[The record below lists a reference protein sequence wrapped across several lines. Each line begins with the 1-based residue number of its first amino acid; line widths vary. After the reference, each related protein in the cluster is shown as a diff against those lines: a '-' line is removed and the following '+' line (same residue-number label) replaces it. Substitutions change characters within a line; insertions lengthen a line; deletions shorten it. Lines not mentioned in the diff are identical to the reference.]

1 MAYIQPTAGGV
12 VKTTGDGRYQFT
24 EYPDGSSWSPDGRM
38 LAAPRTPLQASDY
51 HPAVGATITAAPQAP
66 AYTPAPST
74 GKTSGIEVTSTGG
87 EVYVAPAALQGL
99 GLAKGTV
106 VTATVDTLVITTPGK
121 KTEVITLP
129 NKNQVEALEAKIDDA
144 NKKVEALNLEVE
156 RFNASSAGTQAQA
169 DALNL
174 EVERFNAS
182 SAGTQAQADALN
194 LEVERFYASSAGTQA
209 QADALQSKIDKLHEE
224 IAPIYRVA
232 ELTNVLNTVT
242 QHEVNTRSTTS
253 QLQVAQK
260 TPAGLAQS
268 LWWGVTPWTEETGG
282 TVKSY
287 TKEKGYIGMIGGF
300 NKNVG
305 KVVLPGAGLAVLIAV
320 APPLGITA
328 SAVLGGYMSYQTQ
341 QGWSSMSNAERGF
354 SIAMAALC
362 FLPAAGAASK
372 AIRNVNI
379 GGYRVAGEALGKAE
393 VKAGADMVKTVSK
406 EYGVTAGK
414 QYGAMVKAQVKLL
427 DTYMKLDSLI
437 QEKGLLSKISN
448 AIDREVRG
456 QGGIGKLDKSISD
469 LQIKATIQEMNLKM
483 KAGVVSKTILSKP
496 RPRGSILSKGK
507 FDSPR
512 INTQETPMVKS
523 AAQLSKMTDDELA
536 TYSRGRT
543 DFGEV
548 QSGRSIIELMSEDI
562 VRNTRA
568 AAESISGKLDI
579 KSLKAASDRAT
590 ASLKK
595 AQEKFGAD
603 PSKWSDLA
611 YDAAVKQSRYDTAKI
626 GSPAKLLEQHL
637 EIKNAAESGY
647 LKNGQ
652 RLSKI
657 ECVKLHVVEEIL
669 GKRYA
674 EAIFNAG
681 DSKTVE
687 AIYEM
692 IPDGEGGLKK
702 GEVKGYR
709 VPEEMG
715 GRGKGGGRVLDK
727 TRLKTGG
734 GGGVITKTQPGIS
747 RITVAV
753 AGSAPSGVALST
765 RLYDKVI
772 EEVSFPSIKK
782 VEQVKLDDAIRQI
795 LAVVA
800 LTYIRTATDT
810 DKVTEAGPESRTETK
825 IQEQVEPATKV
836 ITSTEVEAIIQDQ
849 IDTIAET
856 KIQEQVQSKIAQL
869 TKVAVRE
876 MQSWKGEPPKRVKPV
891 PPPSSEVDPKSLG
904 LTAKDLKGAN
914 AFKQGFIFWTV
925 LRDGRKIPTTKP
937 IAGVP
942 LASGKGSPQASI
954 VSLGRGIDGS
964 ASIDMGI
971 STATLYDPPGKGRP
985 RLTFVKRGP
994 KRINRPRL
1002 SR

>member
-12 VKTTGDGRYQFT
+12 VKTTGDGRYQYT
-24 EYPDGSSWSPDGRM
+24 EYPDGSSWGPDGRM
-38 LAAPRTPLQASDY
+38 WGAPRTPLQASDY
-51 HPAVGATITAAPQAP
+51 HPAVGATITAASQAP

-169 DALNL
+169 A
-174 EVERFNAS
+174 
-182 SAGTQAQADALN
+182 
-194 LEVERFYASSAGTQA
+194 
-209 QADALQSKIDKLHEE
+209 ALQSKIDKLHEE

-483 KAGVVSKTILSKP
+483 KAGEVSKTILSKP
-496 RPRGSILSKGK
+496 RPRDAILSKGK

-590 ASLKK
+590 ASLQK

-657 ECVKLHVVEEIL
+657 ERLKLHVVEETL
-669 GKRYA
+669 GERYA
-674 EAIFNAG
+674 QASFNAG

-715 GRGKGGGRVLDK
+715 GRGKGGVRVLDK
-727 TRLKTGG
+727 TKTGG

-810 DKVTEAGPESRTETK
+810 DKVTEAGPESRTEA
-825 IQEQVEPATKV
+825 IV
-836 ITSTEVEAIIQDQ
+836 ITSTEIEAIIQDQ
-849 IDTIAET
+849 IDTIPET

-914 AFKQGFIFWTV
+914 SFKQGFIFWTV

>member
-174 EVERFNAS
+174 EVER
-182 SAGTQAQADALN
+182 LN
-194 LEVERFYASSAGTQA
+194 ASSAGTQA

-341 QGWSSMSNAERGF
+341 QGWSSMSNAERCF

-590 ASLKK
+590 ASLQK
-595 AQEKFGAD
+595 AQKEFGAD

-657 ECVKLHVVEEIL
+657 ERLKLHAVEETL
-669 GKRYA
+669 GERYA
-674 EAIFNAG
+674 QASFNAG

-702 GEVKGYR
+702 GEVTGYR

-727 TRLKTGG
+727 TGLKTGG
-734 GGGVITKTQPGIS
+734 GGSVITKTQPGIS

-800 LTYIRTATDT
+800 LTYIRTATD
-810 DKVTEAGPESRTETK
+810 KVTETEIDTIPETK

-836 ITSTEVEAIIQDQ
+836 ITSTEIEAIIQDQ
-849 IDTIAET
+849 IDTITET

>member
-12 VKTTGDGRYQFT
+12 VKTTGDGRYQYT
-24 EYPDGSSWSPDGRM
+24 EYPDGSSWGPDGRM
-38 LAAPRTPLQASDY
+38 WGAPRTPLQASDY
-51 HPAVGATITAAPQAP
+51 HPAVGATITAASQAP

-74 GKTSGIEVTSTGG
+74 RKTSGIEVTSTGG

-121 KTEVITLP
+121 ETEVITLP

-156 RFNASSAGTQAQA
+156 RFN
-169 DALNL
+169 
-174 EVERFNAS
+174 
-182 SAGTQAQADALN
+182 
-194 LEVERFYASSAGTQA
+194 ASSAGTQA

-328 SAVLGGYMSYQTQ
+328 SAALGGYMSYQTQ

-379 GGYRVAGEALGKAE
+379 GGYRVAGEVLGKAE

-626 GSPAKLLEQHL
+626 GSPAKILAQHL

-647 LKNGQ
+647 LKNGK

-657 ECVKLHVVEEIL
+657 ERLKLHAVEETL
-669 GKRYA
+669 GERYA
-674 EAIFNAG
+674 QASFNAG

-734 GGGVITKTQPGIS
+734 GGSVITKTQPGIS

-800 LTYIRTATDT
+800 LTYIRTATD
-810 DKVTEAGPESRTETK
+810 KVTEPETKIQEQVQSEIAQLTSPETK

-849 IDTIAET
+849 IDTMPET

-876 MQSWKGEPPKRVKPV
+876 MQNWKGEPPKRGKPV

-971 STATLYDPPGKGRP
+971 STATIYDPPGKGRP

>member
-51 HPAVGATITAAPQAP
+51 HPAVGATITAASQAP
-66 AYTPAPST
+66 AYTPATST
-74 GKTSGIEVTSTGG
+74 RKTSGIEVTSTGG

-121 KTEVITLP
+121 ETEVITLP

-156 RFNASSAGTQAQA
+156 RFN
-169 DALNL
+169 
-174 EVERFNAS
+174 
-182 SAGTQAQADALN
+182 
-194 LEVERFYASSAGTQA
+194 ASSAGTQA

-328 SAVLGGYMSYQTQ
+328 SAALGGYMSYQTQ

-379 GGYRVAGEALGKAE
+379 GGYRVAGEVLGKAE

-469 LQIKATIQEMNLKM
+469 LQIKATIQEMNLRM
-483 KAGVVSKTILSKP
+483 KAGEVSKTILSKP

-512 INTQETPMVKS
+512 INTGETPMVKS
-523 AAQLSKMTDDELA
+523 AAQLSKMTPDELA

-590 ASLKK
+590 ASLQK
-595 AQEKFGAD
+595 AQKEFGPF

-611 YDAAVKQSRYDTAKI
+611 YDAAVKQSRYDMAKI
-626 GSPAKLLEQHL
+626 GSPAKLLEQYL

-652 RLSKI
+652 RLSKS
-657 ECVKLHVVEEIL
+657 ERVKLHVVEETL
-669 GKRYA
+669 GERYA
-674 EAIFNAG
+674 EASFNAG

-702 GEVKGYR
+702 GEVTGYR

-715 GRGKGGGRVLDK
+715 GRGKGGVSVLDK
-727 TRLKTGG
+727 TKTGG
-734 GGGVITKTQPGIS
+734 GGGGITKTQPGIS

-753 AGSAPSGVALST
+753 AGSAASGVALST

-795 LAVVA
+795 LDVVA
-800 LTYIRTATDT
+800 LTYTDKVTDT
-810 DKVTEAGPESRTETK
+810 DKVTEAGPESGT
-825 IQEQVEPATKV
+825 QVKLEDIV
-836 ITSTEVEAIIQDQ
+836 ITSTEIEDIIQDQ
-849 IDTIAET
+849 IDTIPET

-876 MQSWKGEPPKRVKPV
+876 MQNWKGEPPKRGKPV

-971 STATLYDPPGKGRP
+971 STATIYDPPGKGRP